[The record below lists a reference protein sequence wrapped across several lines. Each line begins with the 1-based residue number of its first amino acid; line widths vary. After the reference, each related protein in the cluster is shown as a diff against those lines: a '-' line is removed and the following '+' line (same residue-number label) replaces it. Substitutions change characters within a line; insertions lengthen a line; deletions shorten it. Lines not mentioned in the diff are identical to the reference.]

1 MKDHIVIVDD
11 DQQVTSFLKRFFS
24 KHGYRATGVST
35 SAELFET
42 LEHQAADLVVLDL
55 ILPDED
61 GLDVARR
68 LQQHWDVPII
78 MLSARDELYD
88 RIIGLEVGA
97 DDYVTKPYEPRELLA
112 RVRSV
117 LRRVHRLGQ
126 APGGMGMADS
136 QRYRFGAV
144 EFDLAALRATRAEDG
159 QNLELTNTE
168 ATLLKV
174 IVAGQGEVVSRAEIL
189 DQVYG
194 NAATITDR
202 AIDAHIVRLRRKLA
216 LASPDADLIVTVH
229 GAGYRLAAAVLPAPV
244 KPAPRMEPSA
254 APRP

>member
-1 MKDHIVIVDD
+1 MKDHIMIVDD
-11 DQQVTSFLKRFFS
+11 DQQVTSFLMRFFA

-42 LEHQAADLVVLDL
+42 LEHETADLIVLDL

-68 LQQHWDVPII
+68 LQQYWDIPII

-126 APGGMGMADS
+126 GRDGLTLTDG

-144 EFDLAALRATRAEDG
+144 EFDLVALRATRAVDG
-159 QNLELTNTE
+159 RNLELTNTE

-174 IVAGQGEVVSRAEIL
+174 IVAGQGDVVSRAEIL

-194 NAATITDR
+194 NAAIITDR

-216 LASPDADLIVTVH
+216 LASPEEDLIVTVH

-244 KPAPRMEPSA
+244 KPMSRTEPSEA
-254 APRP
+254 LRP